1 MGAVIGT
8 IAAVAGTVGA
18 VSGGV
23 KAAKSAFGGGRGDTT
38 SQRTYMPQ
46 KSAQEMQLERDSMA
60 NYRRQ
65 QELAGQA
72 EQNMQGADQMRDPA
86 IQAYMDQISGEAFQA
101 TPQELQQIQTLRD
114 AMIQQGSQ
122 GINQFVDQGL
132 DQATSGAAARGLRG
146 QAMGELRGRVLEQ
159 GAQQMGALQNS
170 ANTFAAQQ
178 AINNP
183 FNRLQSQQGALQQ
196 GLTYGDML
204 RQNAMNNRQ
213 QLQNPVLMQSLANQR
228 MAGRGVD
235 EYTTTPSQGLF
246 GGLAA
251 GVGGLATG
259 AKAGI
264 DLFESGQ
271 KLGDMWG
278 GNSTG
283 NTQNNGG
290 GNYSFNVGGGNF
302 QSSLG
307 TNPYAPIE

>member
-1 MGAVIGT
+1 MGALMSSIGA
-8 IAAVAGTVGA
+8 IAGTVGA
-18 VSGGV
+18 VSSGV
-23 KAAKSAFGGGRGDTT
+23 KAAQAAFGGGRGDTT
-38 SQRTYMPQ
+38 SNRVYTPP

-65 QELAGQA
+65 QGLAGEM
-72 EQNMQGADQMRDPA
+72 EQGIGAADQMRDPA
-86 IQAYMDQISGEAFQA
+86 IQAYMDQISGQAFQA

-159 GAQQMGALQNS
+159 GAQQMGALQNN

-183 FNRLQSQQGALQQ
+183 FQRVQAQQNALQQ

-204 RQNAMNNRQ
+204 RQNAMQNRQ

-228 MAGRGVD
+228 MAGRGQD
-235 EYTTTPSQGLF
+235 QYTTTPSQGLF

-251 GVGGLATG
+251 GVGGLAKG
-259 AKAGI
+259 AQAGI
-264 DLFESGQ
+264 DLYESGQ
-271 KLGDMWG
+271 KLGNMM
-278 GNSTG
+278 
-283 NTQNNGG
+283 GG
-290 GNYSFNVGGGNF
+290 GGQQQPNVYGMNYDPNKNTLIG
-302 QSSLG
+302 
-307 TNPYAPIE
+307 